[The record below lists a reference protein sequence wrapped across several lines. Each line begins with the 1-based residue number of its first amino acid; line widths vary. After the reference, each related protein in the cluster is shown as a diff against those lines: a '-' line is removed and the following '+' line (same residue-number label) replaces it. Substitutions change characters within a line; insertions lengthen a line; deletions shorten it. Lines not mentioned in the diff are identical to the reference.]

1 MMMSANVAKRPLWK
15 SQRFRLNLY
24 RWLVTLFLVG
34 GAVVI
39 LSPVWWMVSTSLK
52 SMQEIYR
59 YPPTVIP
66 EVFHWDNYIK
76 AWLSAPFTRYLLNTV
91 FLTVI
96 GVATNITSNSFIAY
110 GFSKIRFPGREVM
123 FAVVLG
129 TMMIPG
135 FVTLVPQ
142 YVLFAKLRWIDTY
155 LPLLVPGLFGNAF
168 FIFLIRQFFLTI
180 PNELVEA
187 AKIDGANHLYIW
199 SRLMLPLIK
208 PALITVGIMAFNGK
222 WNDFLGPLL
231 YINSE
236 QKYTLQIGLTIFR
249 GTVQTQWNYLMAASV
264 IALVPVILIF
274 FIFQRYFIE
283 GINVQSGMTG

>member
-1 MMMSANVAKRPLWK
+1 MSTAVRRHLWK
-15 SQRFRLNLY
+15 SQRFRINFY
-24 RWLVTLFLVG
+24 RWLVTVLLLG
-34 GAVVI
+34 GAVII
-39 LSPVWWMVSTSLK
+39 LSPVWWMIGTSLK

-59 YPPTVIP
+59 YPPTVVP
-66 EVFHWDNYIK
+66 ETFHWDNYIK
-76 AWLSAPFTRYLLNTV
+76 AWQAAPFTRYLMNTV

-96 GVATNITSNSFIAY
+96 GVLTNVTSNSFIAY
-110 GFSKIRFPGREVM
+110 GFSKIRFPGRNVM

-135 FVTLVPQ
+135 FVTLIPQ
-142 YVLFAKLRWIDTY
+142 YVLFARLGWINTY

-180 PNELVEA
+180 PNELIEA
-187 AKIDGANHLYIW
+187 AKIDGANHFYIW

-231 YINSE
+231 YLNSE
-236 QKYTLQIGLTIFR
+236 EKYTLQIGLTIFR
-249 GTVQTQWNYLMAASV
+249 GTVQTQWHYLMAASV

-283 GINVQSGMTG
+283 GINVQSGTTG

>member
-1 MMMSANVAKRPLWK
+1 MSANVAKRPLWK

>member
-24 RWLVTLFLVG
+24 RWLVTLLLVG

>member
-1 MMMSANVAKRPLWK
+1 MSANVAKRPLWK

-24 RWLVTLFLVG
+24 RWLVTLLLMG

>member
-1 MMMSANVAKRPLWK
+1 MSANVAKRPLWK

-24 RWLVTLFLVG
+24 RWLVTLLLVG

>member
-1 MMMSANVAKRPLWK
+1 MSTAVKTRPWWQ
-15 SQRFRLNLY
+15 SQKFRLNLY
-24 RWLVTLFLVG
+24 RWAVTLILLG
-34 GAVVI
+34 GAVPI

-59 YPPTVIP
+59 YPPTIIP
-66 EVFHWDNYIK
+66 EVIHWDNYIK
-76 AWLSAPFTRYLLNTV
+76 AWRAAPFTRYLLNTV
-91 FLTVI
+91 FLTII

-110 GFSKIRFPGREVM
+110 GFSKIRFPGRDVL
-123 FAVVLG
+123 FAIVLG

-135 FVTLVPQ
+135 FVTLIPQ
-142 YVLFAKLRWIDTY
+142 YILFSKLRWIDTY

-236 QKYTLQIGLTIFR
+236 EKYTLQIGLTIFR

-274 FIFQRYFIE
+274 FIFQKYFLE
-283 GINVQSGMTG
+283 GANVQSGITR

>member
-1 MMMSANVAKRPLWK
+1 MMSANVAKRPLWK

-24 RWLVTLFLVG
+24 RWLVTLLLVG

>member
-24 RWLVTLFLVG
+24 RWLVTLLLVG

-91 FLTVI
+91 VLTVI

>member
-1 MMMSANVAKRPLWK
+1 MMSANVAKRPLWK